1 LIVDTLIRIAFTGE
15 QVTNS
20 PNSQTSTLNSQ
31 TPNPQ
36 PENPQVNS
44 DQNPQLNEQ
53 ISTRMDVEKLKIIDE
68 LSRIILELKKQFPEL
83 AQRLEKARDNVSVNP
98 ELISAKNTQ
107 NNLANILNAI
117 QQNLNKPE
125 LAEAVKNLVQEALKI
140 LKPSVE
146 IPQENKLI
154 SALSQNDFARAN
166 AIIKNIV
173 EQAQPTTQPTLNS
186 PLPTPNSQP
195 ITNQPTLNPPLSTL
209 NSQLSTTN
217 YQPATTNPQLPTLN
231 PQLPTLNSQ
240 PVTNQIILNVLQEL
254 KTLGIPKE
262 FQSTP
267 LKELEAIILQK
278 TGVEIDK
285 TFAKNLQT
293 LFNEKPAFAV
303 TAEIPL
309 PKNILQAVMQK
320 IPPARAENFQPQRPI
335 ENPLPQQPLPQQSTL
350 VRAENFQPQR
360 PIENPLPQQP
370 LPQQSTPV
378 RAENFQ
384 PQPPIEN
391 PLPQQPQP
399 QQSTLV
405 RAENF
410 QPQPPIENPLPQQPV
425 RVENFQPRPPIE
437 NPLPQQ
443 PLPQQSTL
451 VRAENF
457 QPQPPIE
464 NPLPQQPQPQ
474 STPAPKT
481 EIAFS
486 LYQII
491 ATPPTSQASPSPN
504 PIANTPYSIAQNSTP
519 IFILQPWPAS
529 VHIPKEEQNFWLKTE
544 LPLTP
549 QTIELRNTI
558 LSFGKLPESPET
570 VKQFAQ
576 TLHEM
581 SLQTEN
587 GKPPTKEQANLL
599 WRIMTTANTT
609 SLELGVTNSLLK
621 YQPAGN
627 IEGELLKTLPEA
639 VRKDVLK
646 ELPEGKTWQP
656 ETLQKAIEKFLYTS
670 SVSEEQRSVLQTLKQ
685 QIQWTRLD
693 QDTRPAQD
701 RDNVFYFMHNN
712 ELQKGRLK
720 IKDQRKGGEKKHQSS
735 SMSFSIET
743 KAKNLGDVHADLILT
758 KTTLNIR
765 LQDSIGTASEA
776 IKAERE
782 TLSKELSD
790 IGISLGELLYGKTPK
805 LQTLPITEKKEKN
818 KSGLDIKA

>member
-1 LIVDTLIRIAFTGE
+1 MIVDTLIRIAFTGE

-399 QQSTLV
+399 Q
-405 RAENF
+405 
-410 QPQPPIENPLPQQPV
+410 
-425 RVENFQPRPPIE
+425 
-437 NPLPQQ
+437 
-443 PLPQQSTL
+443 
-451 VRAENF
+451 
-457 QPQPPIE
+457 
-464 NPLPQQPQPQ
+464 